1 VFDFLADQN
10 FLNALAL
17 MIGPMAFFAAPTEE
31 IEFLLLDDDET
42 AHDMVDDVPSY
53 TPSYTNEEAEL
64 AKAA

>member
-1 VFDFLADQN
+1 VFDFLTDQN

-31 IEFLLLDDDET
+31 IEFLLLGDDET
-42 AHDMVDDVPSY
+42 APDKAVGVPSY
-53 TPSYTNEEAEL
+53 CGDEAEL